1 MTLLPLTTRLLA
13 GSLATVTP
21 REVAGLLRV
30 TLAEAEELCARVR
43 PVGRG
48 VYVWAEVL
56 ACARAAE
63 PRTAHRLDVATVR
76 ARAPRGRTP

>member
-43 PVGRG
+43 PVGQG
-48 VYVWAEVL
+48 VYVWSEVL
-56 ACARAAE
+56 ACARANE
-63 PRTAHRLDVATVR
+63 PKPAHRLDVAAVR
-76 ARAPRGRTP
+76 ARAPRGRAS

>member
-13 GSLATVTP
+13 GSLATVTA
-21 REVAGLLRV
+21 REVAGLLSV

-63 PRTAHRLDVATVR
+63 PKTAHRLDVAPVMARVPRRR
-76 ARAPRGRTP
+76 AS